1 MAAVNKYNPSA
12 FAKVTMSSA
21 TMAGTKDIVIPRYTI
36 VLAFY
41 KYLKKKQKKT
51 KKNKKIFF
59 KFKNKIFFCF
69 ISATKKDFDVDSNV
83 YRRI

>member
-41 KYLKKKQKKT
+41 KYLKKN
-51 KKNKKIFF
+51 KKNKKIFL
-59 KFKNKIFFCF
+59 KFKN
-69 ISATKKDFDVDSNV
+69 
-83 YRRI
+83 